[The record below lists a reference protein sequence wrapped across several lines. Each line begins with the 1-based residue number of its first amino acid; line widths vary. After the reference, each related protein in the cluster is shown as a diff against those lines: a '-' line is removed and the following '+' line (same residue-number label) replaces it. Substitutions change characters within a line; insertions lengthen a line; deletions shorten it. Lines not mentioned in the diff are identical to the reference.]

1 MNGDIARVHPLK
13 RLAYAFVALLAG
25 DAVLF
30 VVMLQFAIRERADL
44 LAAHMGEP
52 ARIIPLTLQ
61 WFAINAGFSLAGWA
75 LIAVPVVPV
84 PDRSIAR
91 LSWLSAI
98 AVGASRSDC
107 LVPGLRVA
115 GSSTLQFFR
124 NLPRPR
130 LGLDFFRVGIDG
142 VFCGVRSPPAQRTR
156 KMSGRTP

>member
-1 MNGDIARVHPLK
+1 MK

-75 LIAVPVVPV
+75 LIAVPVVLV

-98 AVGASRSDC
+98 AVGALLGPIALF
-107 LVPGLRVA
+107 LVFALRGHRHFSFSGTFRGLGWA
-115 GSSTLQFFR
+115 
-124 NLPRPR
+124 
-130 LGLDFFRVGIDG
+130 
-142 VFCGVRSPPAQRTR
+142 
-156 KMSGRTP
+156 

>member
-75 LIAVPVVPV
+75 LIAVPVVLV

-98 AVGASRSDC
+98 AVGALLGPTALF
-107 LVPGLRVA
+107 LVFALLGHRHFSFSGTFRGLGWAWIFSGLV
-115 GSSTLQFFR
+115 STVSFAVYAALLRRGQ
-124 NLPRPR
+124 
-130 LGLDFFRVGIDG
+130 
-142 VFCGVRSPPAQRTR
+142 
-156 KMSGRTP
+156 GR